1 MTVTVTNTGDTYS
14 GKEVVQVYF
23 SAPEGSMEKAYQ
35 ELIAYG
41 KTDNLAPGESQTLN
55 ITFLT
60 TEMSS
65 YSEEKA
71 AYILEKGDYILR
83 VGNSSRNT
91 TPAAV
96 LSLDQDVITEQLSNQ
111 VPAAEPIEELN
122 RKDVASYTDGKNT
135 DHAVKISL
143 TADTF
148 ETIHLASKVDN
159 ENVNVY
165 VSDTTEEEYLA
176 ENTKAQLYNP
186 YTDKTYSENV
196 VRLDGD
202 FSNATLLDVYN
213 GTVTTEE
220 FVSSLSLTEMAAL
233 IEGVGNT
240 WGEHF
245 ECPVEGAVGFTT
257 PILKDRLIPQISLDD
272 GASGLSLIREYYTDA
287 EGNWIGMKEQ
297 DGGWGSALKP
307 DKETLENEYPGYVTW
322 YQYPTQFGSSTTL
335 AQTWNLDLAYAF
347 GKAVGEEMN
356 EFNVDILLAPSL
368 NIHTNPLG
376 GRNFEYYSEDPVV
389 SGLTALVQTRGVQ
402 SMPGAGVS
410 LKHFAANNQETN
422 RNSENNII
430 SERAFREIYLK
441 GFEIAVRGAA
451 PMTVMTSYNVNNNV
465 PASNDYD
472 MLEDILRGEWG
483 FDGLVETD
491 WGGSGGY
498 TIPMAMHTGNDLIM
512 PGGSSGETIVSA
524 IADIP
529 TSFKQPVYDI
539 SKDEAGGYIIA
550 DTGEI
555 IDTGYPSV
563 QVSSWWGIMKATP
576 LWNDFVPAADGVLK
590 IEKEVSLESY
600 ETQNI
605 PQIKDDEIFFASLK
619 ELVEN
624 DESVDVEINGDTVK
638 VTYHGNYAPNTLS
651 LGDVQKSAIHI
662 LNVMKDTGAF
672 EQYSGETA
680 PSYTEKR
687 ADRLVDYYSIE
698 KN

>member
-1 MTVTVTNTGDTYS
+1 MNQEHSDAVNYEDYPPSATYGANDEQTDKEYYTEGIYLGYRYFDTFNVTPAYEFGYGLSYTDFDITVDNVTADAEHTSVTVTVTNTGDTYS

-111 VPAAEPIEELN
+111 VPAAEPLEELS

-202 FSNATLLDVYN
+202 FSDATLLDVYN

-297 DGGWGSALKP
+297 EGG
-307 DKETLENEYPGYVTW
+307 
-322 YQYPTQFGSSTTL
+322 
-335 AQTWNLDLAYAF
+335 
-347 GKAVGEEMN
+347 
-356 EFNVDILLAPSL
+356 
-368 NIHTNPLG
+368 
-376 GRNFEYYSEDPVV
+376 
-389 SGLTALVQTRGVQ
+389 
-402 SMPGAGVS
+402 
-410 LKHFAANNQETN
+410 
-422 RNSENNII
+422 
-430 SERAFREIYLK
+430 
-441 GFEIAVRGAA
+441 
-451 PMTVMTSYNVNNNV
+451 
-465 PASNDYD
+465 
-472 MLEDILRGEWG
+472 
-483 FDGLVETD
+483 
-491 WGGSGGY
+491 
-498 TIPMAMHTGNDLIM
+498 
-512 PGGSSGETIVSA
+512 
-524 IADIP
+524 
-529 TSFKQPVYDI
+529 
-539 SKDEAGGYIIA
+539 
-550 DTGEI
+550 
-555 IDTGYPSV
+555 
-563 QVSSWWGIMKATP
+563 
-576 LWNDFVPAADGVLK
+576 
-590 IEKEVSLESY
+590 
-600 ETQNI
+600 
-605 PQIKDDEIFFASLK
+605 
-619 ELVEN
+619 
-624 DESVDVEINGDTVK
+624 
-638 VTYHGNYAPNTLS
+638 
-651 LGDVQKSAIHI
+651 
-662 LNVMKDTGAF
+662 
-672 EQYSGETA
+672 
-680 PSYTEKR
+680 
-687 ADRLVDYYSIE
+687 
-698 KN
+698 